1 VTEQSLNHNYQHTLK
16 KTHLLVCL
24 FSFLMIS
31 AIPPEKFP
39 EAEITNGLIR
49 AHFYLPDSKDGYYQ
63 ATRFDWSGVISSL
76 EYEGHSFYGQWFEI
90 YSPTTHDAIMGP
102 VEEFAPVGYS
112 VAKSGDS
119 FLKIGVGT
127 LSKPEESAYNSFE
140 LYTIANPGKW
150 KIKKK
155 ADQIQFV
162 HELNDSEYSYK
173 YSKTLRLTKGK
184 PELVL
189 SHSLINTGKKT
200 IETTVYNHN
209 FLVIDKQL
217 TGPGYVVNFPVNVK
231 GTGRGFGEIAHL
243 QDDKLIF
250 LRELHQGESVYCN
263 GLLGLNNDIP
273 DYNLIVENIKTGA
286 GVRIRCDQPMLKLV
300 FWASLKTVCPE
311 PYIQIKVEP
320 GKEFNWKISYEY
332 YIKKD

>member
-1 VTEQSLNHNYQHTLK
+1 
-16 KTHLLVCL
+16 
-24 FSFLMIS
+24 MIS

-49 AHFYLPDSKDGYYQ
+49 AHFYLPDSKTGYYQ
-63 ATRFDWSGVISSL
+63 ATRFDWSGVIKSL
-76 EYEGHSFYGQWFEI
+76 EYEGHSFYGQWFDK

-112 VAKSGDS
+112 EAKSGES

-127 LSKPEESAYNSFE
+127 LSKPDESAYNSFK
-140 LYTIANPGKW
+140 YYSISNPGKW

-162 HELNDSEYSYK
+162 QELNDSEYSYK
-173 YSKTLRLTKGK
+173 YCKTLSLTKGK

-189 SHSLINTGKKT
+189 THSLKNTGKKT

-209 FLVIDKQL
+209 FLVIDRQL
-217 TGPGYVVNFPVNVK
+217 TGPGFVVKFPENVK
-231 GTGRGFGEIAHL
+231 GTGRGIGEIAQI
-243 QDDKLIF
+243 QDSKLIF
-250 LRELHQGESVYCN
+250 LRELKNGESVYCS
-263 GLLGLNNDIP
+263 GLQGLNNNTP
-273 DYNLIVENIKTGA
+273 DYNLIVENTNTGA

-300 FWASLKTVCPE
+300 FWASFKTVCPE

-320 GKEFNWKISYEY
+320 GKEFSWKISYEY